1 MGMRRAVGMVGAQGG
16 RGMSSILGGI
26 KDRVLGQD
34 EGSKQKQFDD
44 LRKMLTSSKG
54 IALADIRDMLKEQTS
69 SWQAM
74 IPGTPGVAA
83 LKKYIEIVEKMT
95 PKQRKDPG
103 SIAPS
108 GKIKLAKDAETDQ
121 KHVDSL
127 ITMYSQ
133 INISSVWLRYKLYK
147 NEELPKNQAEMA
159 EMQQYDKRLQYI
171 AGEIAGSKNLPYKGK
186 KYTNFLS
193 QGPKQIFR

>member
-1 MGMRRAVGMVGAQGG
+1 
-16 RGMSSILGGI
+16 MSSILGGI

-54 IALADIRDMLKEQTS
+54 IALTDIRDMLKEQTG

-83 LKKYIEIVEKMT
+83 LKKYIEIVDKMT
-95 PKQRKDPG
+95 PKQRKNPA
-103 SIAPS
+103 SIPPS

-171 AGEIAGSKNLPYKGK
+171 AGELVGSKNLPYKGK

>member
-1 MGMRRAVGMVGAQGG
+1 
-16 RGMSSILGGI
+16 MSSILGGI